1 MLWWDITK
9 QTSSV
14 SPMGTKTPR
23 KEAPGKVEA
32 PQALLARLDGDGG
45 PPRGPPEPG
54 TATDLLLQET
64 HV

>member
-1 MLWWDITK
+1 MK

-14 SPMGTKTPR
+14 SPMGAKTPR
-23 KEAPGKVEA
+23 EEPLGKVEA
-32 PQALLARLDGDGG
+32 PQALPARLDGEGS
-45 PPRGPPEPG
+45 PPRTPPEPS